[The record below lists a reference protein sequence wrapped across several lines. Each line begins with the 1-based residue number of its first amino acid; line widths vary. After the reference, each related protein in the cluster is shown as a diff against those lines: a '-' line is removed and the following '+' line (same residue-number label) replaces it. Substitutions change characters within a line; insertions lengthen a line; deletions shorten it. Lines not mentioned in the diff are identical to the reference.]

1 MPNDSSR
8 GQSAPSP
15 GNGLDDDHLIQAL
28 QAHQAG
34 RLDEAT
40 VLYRKALTQAPRHPD
55 ANHNLAIA
63 LIQGGRPP
71 SEALPLFKIAWA
83 EDPTNRQYGVSLLRA
98 LMLSGAHG
106 EAQRV
111 FEEASRR
118 HVVLPDPSVFKPQ
131 AATAAPEV
139 AEHVKARLDRD
150 LSSARARG
158 DRRALRDVAG
168 AMTQSHPSYAPAWA
182 ALATAQEHEGA
193 IAEALSSIRRAISLG
208 AQDPNTILV
217 AAKLEFRAGLIGEA
231 LRSYQAAERLWPGDA
246 RIQIG
251 VSLCRLANHQH
262 AEAEQAARRA
272 VALEPATPES
282 WSCLAQ
288 ALLARG
294 DQDGAGNALAEA
306 LKQDPDLT
314 NEFALLGKV
323 LMDSGRWDAAE
334 ALCKAT
340 LARNPSRLDALYTLG
355 TLMLDQGN
363 VAEAESCYRQVR
375 QQDPLNFAARSSLL
389 FTQNYLEN
397 ASSQQRLDEARL
409 FGRDAAT
416 RARPPLPPW
425 QGDAKPAQL
434 RVGLMSGDLRFHPVG
449 YFLEGMLQST
459 QGSQVSWVGFSS
471 CPYLDETSDRLRAAM
486 QGWHNLNGLSDRD
499 AAQRI
504 RDEGVHVLID
514 LSGHT
519 VFNRLP
525 VLAWKPAPV
534 QVSWLGYFATTG
546 MAAIDY
552 VLADAVCVPPA
563 AEGDFVERIWRLPTR
578 LCFTP
583 PAWAPEPTP
592 GPVEASGVVT
602 FGCFQAHPK
611 INDRVL
617 ALWGR
622 ILESHPGAR
631 LRIQN
636 ANLSSQERQRAFE
649 DRLQRAGVPVN
660 RVDLRGA
667 TSRMQYLSDLNA
679 VDILLDTFPYPGGT
693 TTCEALWMGVPTVT
707 LAGSTML
714 ARQGASMLSAA
725 GLPDWIADSEE
736 RYVFLALAKSTA
748 GEELSQ
754 LRRRLRSRLMDSRL
768 FNAELFSRDLVD
780 ALWGMWASQRDHGK
794 RPQ

>member
-1 MPNDSSR
+1 MPNDFSR

-15 GNGLDDDHLIQAL
+15 GNDPDDDHLMQAL

-34 RLDEAT
+34 RLDEAIA
-40 VLYRKALTQAPRHPD
+40 LYRKALARAPRHPD

-71 SEALPLFKIAWA
+71 SEALPFFKTAWA
-83 EDPTNRQYGVSLLRA
+83 EDPTNPQYGVSLLRA

-106 EAQRV
+106 EARRV
-111 FEEASRR
+111 FDAASRR
-118 HVVLPDPSVFKPQ
+118 RVVLPDPSVFKPQ

-139 AEHVKARLDRD
+139 PEHAKASLDRD
-150 LSSARARG
+150 LSSAKARG
-158 DRRALRDVAG
+158 DQRALRDVAQ
-168 AMTQSHPSYAPAWA
+168 AITHSHPGYAPAWV
-182 ALATAQEHEGA
+182 ALATAHEHEGA
-193 IAEALSSIRRAISLG
+193 IPEALSSIRRAISLG
-208 AQDPNTILV
+208 TQDPGTILL
-217 AAKLEFRAGLIGEA
+217 AAKLAFRAGLIGEA
-231 LRSYQAAERLWPGDA
+231 IRSYQAAERRWPGDA
-246 RIQIG
+246 SIQIG
-251 VSLCRLANHQH
+251 LSQCRLANHQH
-262 AEAEQAARRA
+262 AEAEQAARQA
-272 VALEPATPES
+272 VALQPANPGS
-282 WSCLAQ
+282 WSCLAE
-288 ALLARG
+288 ALWARG
-294 DQDGAGNALAEA
+294 DRDGAKNALREA
-306 LKQDPDLT
+306 LKQDPDLKK
-314 NEFALLGKV
+314 EFALLGQV
-323 LMDSGRWDAAE
+323 LMDSGEWDEAE
-334 ALCKAT
+334 VLCRAT

-355 TLMLDQGN
+355 TLMLAQGHA
-363 VAEAESCYRQVR
+363 AEAESCYRQVR

-397 ASSQQRLDEARL
+397 ASSQQRLNEARL
-409 FGRDAAT
+409 FGHDAAV

-425 QGDAKPAQL
+425 QGDENPPRL
-434 RVGLMSGDLRFHPVG
+434 RVGLLSGDLRFHPVG
-449 YFLEGMLQST
+449 YFLEGLLQSSR
-459 QGSQVSWVGFSS
+459 GSGVDWVGFSS

-486 QGWHNLNGLSDRD
+486 QGWHNLNGLSDLD
-499 AAQRI
+499 AAKRI

-552 VLADAVCVPPA
+552 VLADEVCVPPT
-563 AEGDFVERIWRLPTR
+563 AEGDFVEHIWRLPTR

-583 PAWAPEPTP
+583 PAWAPEPKS
-592 GPVEASGVVT
+592 GPLESSGVIT

-622 ILESHPGAR
+622 ILESRPRSR

-636 ANLSSQERQRAFE
+636 ANLDSQDRQRAFE
-649 DRLQRAGVPVN
+649 NRLERAGIPLD

-667 TSRMQYLSDLNA
+667 SSRMQYLSDLNA

-693 TTCEALWMGVPTVT
+693 TTCEGLWMGVPTVT

-736 RYVFLALAKSTA
+736 GYVSIALAKSRA
-748 GEELSQ
+748 GEELSE
-754 LRRRLRSRLMDSRL
+754 LRRRLRSRLMNSRL
-768 FNAELFSRDLVD
+768 FNAELFSRDLVE
-780 ALWGMWASQRDHGK
+780 ALWGMWAACRDEGK
-794 RPQ
+794 RPR